1 MLKKISFI
9 ISTLFFLLGTNVFAH
24 SHFKDS
30 NPKSGEVVT
39 DALEN
44 ITLSYETKVE
54 STSTFSLTDQNGT
67 NIPLSQ
73 VSVNNNQLV
82 GTLKDELADGGYT
95 IHWKIIGADG
105 HPLEGEVPFSVQL
118 PENQTADGTVT
129 VAANNT
135 STSEG
140 TTAETENVKAADTS
154 QAQTAAVLTQKAEPE
169 EATFKDYM
177 IPVAVGL
184 LIVFGA
190 GSYWLFYRRK
200 HV

>member
-9 ISTLFFLLGTNVFAH
+9 IPTLFFLLGTNVFAH
-24 SHFKDS
+24 SHLKDS

-39 DALEN
+39 EALEN

-54 STSTFSLTDQNGT
+54 STSTFTLTDQNGT

-73 VSVNNNQLV
+73 VSVNNSQLV
-82 GTLKDELADGGYT
+82 GMLKDGLADGGYT

-105 HPLEGEVPFSVQL
+105 HPLEGDVPFSVQM
-118 PENQTADGTVT
+118 PENQAAEGTVT
-129 VAANNT
+129 VASNT
-135 STSEG
+135 PSTSKD
-140 TTAETENVKAADTS
+140 TTRETENVKAADKN

-177 IPVAVGL
+177 IPVAAGL
-184 LIVFGA
+184 LIVIGA